1 MTASPSVAVP
11 APAVAARGVMSP
23 RVWRNARVLAGLAIF
38 TLFALVAIAAPLLA
52 PDDPLRMNPARS
64 LDGPNFRNWLGTDEF
79 GRDVLS
85 RLIHGARISLGVA
98 IGSIVVAGVLGVTLG
113 LQAGYYGGWIDSA
126 IMRGMDLIFSFP
138 PILLAIAIVAFLGP
152 TIPNLIGTIALL
164 YVPRFA
170 RVVYASVQTTKL
182 NPYVEASRSV
192 GAHDGYLIR
201 RVILPNI
208 MAPIMVQ
215 SSLAVGF
222 AILLESGLSFIG
234 LGAQP
239 PTPSWGQMIAG
250 GRALMEQAPL
260 LVVWPSLVIAVN
272 IVAFNVLGDGLRDA
286 LDPRLRGS

>member
-1 MTASPSVAVP
+1 MRWALARHRLGVVAG
-11 APAVAARGVMSP
+11 AVL
-23 RVWRNARVLAGLAIF
+23 VLILLA
-38 TLFALVAIAAPLLA
+38 ALVAPLLPLADPDHVETAGRLRAPLS
-52 PDDPLRMNPARS
+52 P
-64 LDGPNFRNWLGTDEF
+64 GHVLGTDEF
-79 GRDVLS
+79 GRDILS

-98 IGSIVVAGVLGVTLG
+98 IGSIAVAGVLGVALG
-113 LQAGYYGGWIDSA
+113 LLAGYYGGWVDAA

-152 TIPNLIGTIALL
+152 TIPNLIATIALL

-170 RVVYASVQTTKL
+170 RVVYASVQTTKH
-182 NPYVEASRSV
+182 NPYVDASRSV
-192 GAHDGYLIR
+192 GAPDGYLIR

-272 IVAFNVLGDGLRDA
+272 IIAFNVLGDGLRDA